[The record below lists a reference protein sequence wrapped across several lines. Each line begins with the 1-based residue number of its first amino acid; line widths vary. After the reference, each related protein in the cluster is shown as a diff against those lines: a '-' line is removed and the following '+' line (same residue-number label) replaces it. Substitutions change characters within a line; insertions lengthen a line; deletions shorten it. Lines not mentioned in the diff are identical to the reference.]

1 MMSQMESSE
10 QQQGQYGNYA
20 GYPGYQGYQQ
30 YGEAISD
37 GPSSP
42 GNMYDDA
49 FIDAMAQRL
58 SQRMVQGPAG
68 KLKPEAKGRVSPQQ
82 RLALAIVSVI
92 MIAVFTTGI
101 VTSTGAALG
110 GLIAVGLMCLAIFL
124 INAVFNYS

>member
-1 MMSQMESSE
+1 MESSG

-20 GYPGYQGYQQ
+20 GYQGYQQ

-68 KLKPEAKGRVSPQQ
+68 KLKPEAKERVSPQQ

-101 VTSTGAALG
+101 ITSTGAVLG

>member
-1 MMSQMESSE
+1 MMSQMESSG

-20 GYPGYQGYQQ
+20 GYQGYQQ

-58 SQRMVQGPAG
+58 SQRMAQGPAG

-82 RLALAIVSVI
+82 RLGLAIVSVI

-101 VTSTGAALG
+101 ITSTGAALG